1 MQDEIVTQLSAI
13 GLTRNEALAYLTLL
27 ESDEAEGTTGYEVAS
42 RSGIPRSAVYTV
54 LRRLET
60 QGAAFSTGDKP
71 ARYLPTDP
79 TRFLR
84 EVRESTNVRLERLQE
99 TLSAVPKRPQPEP
112 IWVVSRYAEVM
123 RRLELMIRGA
133 RQAVYLSVWSRELDE
148 LRGALEAVA
157 DRPLHRV
164 LHSPDAVAQPPAGFA
179 CWTGDAGTDDG
190 GRSGWHHKALVVV
203 DGQEAYIGGTEPQ
216 ADNHGVWTRNP
227 SLVDVATN
235 HIVLD
240 ITLLARA
247 RGADPSEDV
256 APMIRTALPP
266 ART

>member
-27 ESDEAEGTTGYEVAS
+27 ESDEPEGTTGYEVAS

-79 TRFLR
+79 ARFLR

-99 TLSAVPKRPQPEP
+99 TLTAVPKRPQPEP
-112 IWVVSRYAEVM
+112 IWVVSRYTEVM
-123 RRLELMIRGA
+123 QRLEIMIRGA
-133 RQAVYLSVWSRELDE
+133 RRSVHLSVWSRELDE
-148 LRGALEAVA
+148 LRGALSAVSE
-157 DRPLHRV
+157 RRLHRV
-164 LHSPDAVAQPPAGFA
+164 LHSPDAVAEPPRGFA
-179 CWTGDAGTDDG
+179 CWTGDAGADG

-203 DGQEAYIGGTEPQ
+203 DGQEAYIGGTEPH

-247 RGADPSEDV
+247 RGVDPSADV

-266 ART
+266 AKS